1 MKIICQDQTEAD
13 IDIPNHLSHIGVMLS
28 GGMDSS
34 LMLFL
39 ILKEM
44 LTLEKTVTLT
54 VFNVPKHNSK
64 IQSRKIVN
72 FLEKE
77 FNISINLTH
86 IGDVTLPHN
95 KVINVPAEY
104 ILNNKLVERLYSGIN
119 QNPPFEFPNV
129 TGPKRKSPTSVI
141 PDNLSFPFIRLYK
154 THILEIYK
162 KFNILR
168 LADLTQSCEIQINTI
183 RCNTCFHCYERAWA
197 YKELN
202 LVDNGE

>member
-1 MKIICQDQTEAD
+1 
-13 IDIPNHLSHIGVMLS
+13 MLS

-44 LTLEKTVTLT
+44 LNLEKSIILT
-54 VFNVPKHNSK
+54 VFNVPKAHSK
-64 IQSRKIVN
+64 TQSRKIVN

-77 FNISINLTH
+77 FSISINLTY
-86 IGDVTLPHN
+86 IGDITLPHN
-95 KVINVPAEY
+95 KIINVPVGY
-104 ILNNKLVERLYSGIN
+104 ILDNKLVERVYSGIN
-119 QNPPFEFPNV
+119 KNPPFEFPNV
-129 TGPKRKSPTSVI
+129 TAPKRRPSNSVI

-162 KFNILR
+162 KFNILK
-168 LADLTQSCEIQINTI
+168 LADLTHSCEMQVNNI
-183 RCNTCFHCYERAWA
+183 RCNMCFHCYERAWA

-202 LVDNGE
+202 LIDNGE

>member
-1 MKIICQDQTEAD
+1 MKITFKDQTTVNIE
-13 IDIPNHLSHIGVMLS
+13 IPNHLSHIGVMLS

-44 LTLEKTVTLT
+44 LNLEKTVTLT
-54 VFNVPKHNSK
+54 VFNVPRHNSK
-64 IQSRKIVN
+64 TQSRKIVN

-77 FNISINLTH
+77 FNTSINLTH

-95 KVINVPAEY
+95 KIINVPVGY
-104 ILNNKLVERLYSGIN
+104 ILDNKLVERVYSGIN

-129 TGPKRKSPTSVI
+129 TAPKRKSPDLVI

-168 LADLTQSCEIQINTI
+168 LADLTQSCEGHINNI

-202 LVDNGE
+202 LIDSGE

>member
-1 MKIICQDQTEAD
+1 MKITCQDQTVAD

-44 LTLEKTVTLT
+44 LNLEKTITLT
-54 VFNVPKHNSK
+54 VFNVPKGDSK
-64 IQSRKIVN
+64 TQSRKIVN

-77 FNISINLTH
+77 FNTSINLVH
-86 IGDVTLPHN
+86 LGDITLPHN
-95 KVINVPAEY
+95 KIINVPVGY
-104 ILNNKLVERLYSGIN
+104 ILDNKLVDRLYSGVN

-129 TGPKRKSPTSVI
+129 MSPKRKPPDSVI
-141 PDNLSFPFIRLYK
+141 PDNLCFPFIRLYK

-162 KFNILR
+162 KFNVLE
-168 LADLTQSCEIQINTI
+168 LADLTQSCETQANNI
-183 RCNTCFHCYERAWA
+183 RCNTCFHCHERAWA
-197 YKELN
+197 YTELN
-202 LVDNGE
+202 LIDNGE